1 MWQEMVEKGARTEIS
16 VVVLFCHSAELSLPF
31 IVVPTHIDGNEQMF
45 FVTLHSV
52 ERKRIGDAAINEE
65 AVPHFNGAEK
75 GGDRY
80 GGANGL
86 EEAAVG
92 EDYFSPA
99 VVVGGYG
106 AEGDGERFDGAVG
119 DKLLDGVD
127 DAVAFDNMVD
137 TE

>member
-1 MWQEMVEKGARTEIS
+1 MVEKGARTEIS

-31 IVVPTHIDGNEQMF
+31 IVVPTHIDGNEQVF
-45 FVTLHSV
+45 FVALHSV
-52 ERKRIGDAAINEE
+52 ERKRIGDAAIDEE
-65 AVPHFNGAEK
+65 AVLHFNRAEK

-92 EDYFSPA
+92 EDDFSPA

-119 DKLLDGVD
+119 DKLLDGLD
-127 DAVAFDNMVD
+127 DAVAFDNVVD

>member
-1 MWQEMVEKGARTEIS
+1 M
-16 VVVLFCHSAELSLPF
+16 
-31 IVVPTHIDGNEQMF
+31 
-45 FVTLHSV
+45 
-52 ERKRIGDAAINEE
+52 
-65 AVPHFNGAEK
+65 PHFNGAEK

-92 EDYFSPA
+92 EDDFSPA

-119 DKLLDGVD
+119 DKLLDGLD
-127 DAVAFDNMVD
+127 DAVAFDNVVD